1 MCLVIELLV
10 QQAGSLFVPV
20 PNLMVVVESWSIY
33 HVHFMCVGDGGGGG
47 KRFFL
52 KCSFLEMW
60 YNTQFLLLVLGVAQT
75 LFIPFQMPKHVS
87 VPPQLQLLQPFKF
100 AIVLYSSF
108 IDNFD

>member
-47 KRFFL
+47 GGGRGF
-52 KCSFLEMW
+52 S
-60 YNTQFLLLVLGVAQT
+60 
-75 LFIPFQMPKHVS
+75 
-87 VPPQLQLLQPFKF
+87 
-100 AIVLYSSF
+100 
-108 IDNFD
+108 